1 MSTQVV
7 TTGYTT
13 GAVSKPGSPTGGDDL
28 DLFLTEFGELVLEA
42 WEEVNK
48 FEKHTYQRNTTKGK
62 SDTFPVIG
70 RKRDAFEHTPG
81 SLITGGTVEHNEVEI
96 SLDPIL
102 VDSAFIAEIDDLIAH
117 YELRAPYARQLAESL
132 SVAYDRRIAI
142 LSVLAARDATPPYT
156 NGPVGLELIDNDYST
171 DADKMAAAM
180 FDAATHIKENDIGG
194 GQMRAFWR
202 PKQYYLIVQS
212 QKLDSVQWTGSADIS
227 SGTVKKLAGIDMDW
241 SNHIPLADITGGNTK
256 YRGDFRKTV
265 AIVSN
270 PMAVGTLNR
279 RGLKVNSLPQPDRL
293 GHLLI
298 ASRACGHGVLRQ
310 ECAVEVKRLDNPV

>member
-13 GAVSKPGSPTGGDDL
+13 GVSKPGSASGGDDL

-42 WEEVNK
+42 WDEVNK

-62 SDTFPVIG
+62 SDTFPIIG
-70 RKRDAFEHTPG
+70 RKRDAFEHVPG

-102 VDSAFIAEIDDLIAH
+102 VDSAFIAEIDELIAH

-132 SVAYDRRIAI
+132 SVVYDRRIAI
-142 LSVLAARDATPPYT
+142 LTVLGARDQTPDYT
-156 NGPVGLELIDNDYST
+156 DGPVGKLLEDNDYTT
-171 DADKMAAAM
+171 DADAMAAAM
-180 FDAATHIKENDIGG
+180 FDAATHIKERDIGG

-202 PKQYYLIVQS
+202 PKQYYLLTQS
-212 QKLDSVQWTGSADIS
+212 QKLDSVQWTGTANIAE
-227 SGTVKKLAGIDMDW
+227 GTVKRIAGIDMDW
-241 SNHIPLADITGGNTK
+241 SNHIPNANITTGNTK

-265 AIVSN
+265 GIVSN

-279 RGLKVNSLPQPDRL
+279 RGLKVNHLPQPDRL

-298 ASRACGHGVLRQ
+298 ASRACGHGVLRK
-310 ECAVEVKRLDNPV
+310 ECAVEVKRVDNPV